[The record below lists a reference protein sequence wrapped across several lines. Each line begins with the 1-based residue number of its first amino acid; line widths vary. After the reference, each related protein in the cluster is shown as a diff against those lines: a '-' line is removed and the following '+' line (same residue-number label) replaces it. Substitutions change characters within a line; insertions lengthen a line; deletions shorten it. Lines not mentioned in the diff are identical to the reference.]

1 MAILPLE
8 YYRRRVLTSM
18 DDKFRYS
25 TTKGPK
31 LIIPGTLFGCRL
43 SHDGKKIRCI
53 INDEVNK
60 VFTLERSDY
69 EYLMEHSI
77 DASEAKRLGYI

>member
-43 SHDGKKIRCI
+43 SQRRRIQ
-53 INDEVNK
+53 
-60 VFTLERSDY
+60 Y
-69 EYLMEHSI
+69 ELYS
-77 DASEAKRLGYI
+77 KR